1 MLTEENPGISILRWK
16 CLGFLIVWRTPSDIL
31 YYNEK
36 GKADRLSLLIGR
48 EAARRKLPLRA
59 PFVACALTVFTRKQP
74 SIINHY
80 ICLYELSV

>member
-36 GKADRLSLLIGR
+36 GKAGRLSPHTGR
-48 EAARRKLPLRA
+48 EAARQAEPAYRSRGSAEKSFR
-59 PFVACALTVFTRKQP
+59 FALHSSRVR
-74 SIINHY
+74 
-80 ICLYELSV
+80 